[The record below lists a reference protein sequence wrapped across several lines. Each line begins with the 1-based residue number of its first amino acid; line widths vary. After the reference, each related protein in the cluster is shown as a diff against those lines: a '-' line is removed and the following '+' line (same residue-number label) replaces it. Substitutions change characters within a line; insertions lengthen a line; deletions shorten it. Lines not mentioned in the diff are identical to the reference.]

1 MLHFLF
7 SRHHHIYNVVC
18 DVYSLKELNKTL
30 TVTCQVRESEHFTI
44 LWHNEM

>member
-7 SRHHHIYNVVC
+7 SCHHHIRNVVY

-30 TVTCQVRESEHFTI
+30 TVTCQVLESVHFTI